1 MNNYILKKRKIILAS
16 ASPRR
21 AKLLKQIGL
30 NFSVVKPGLDESLI
44 IRKFKKY
51 GTKKLVEVL
60 SFAKALWICYVR
72 AYCNKPLQGNEII
85 AGFDTIIECRKK
97 IIGKPKNIKDALK
110 IILFLSGKE
119 HRVYTGIG
127 IIDLKKKII
136 ISDSEV
142 TRVFMRKISKQEAKS
157 YIKTKEPLDKAG
169 AYAIQ
174 GIGKKF
180 IKKISG
186 DYFNVI
192 GLPLERFIS
201 MIYSCI

>member
-72 AYCNKPLQGNEII
+72 AYCNKPLQGN
-85 AGFDTIIECRKK
+85 
-97 IIGKPKNIKDALK
+97 
-110 IILFLSGKE
+110 
-119 HRVYTGIG
+119 
-127 IIDLKKKII
+127 
-136 ISDSEV
+136 
-142 TRVFMRKISKQEAKS
+142 
-157 YIKTKEPLDKAG
+157 
-169 AYAIQ
+169 
-174 GIGKKF
+174 
-180 IKKISG
+180 
-186 DYFNVI
+186 
-192 GLPLERFIS
+192 
-201 MIYSCI
+201 